1 MSTLNLNE
9 MQINEYPT
17 STQEH
22 ELLACRS
29 FYEDEAPLP
38 VKEWEDFITDST
50 TEIVVNEDNFQDLCT
65 FLRDWKTYRNF
76 EPAVLEDERGL
87 VLVF

>member
-1 MSTLNLNE
+1 MFNLNE
-9 MQINEYPT
+9 MEVSEYPI

-29 FYEDEAPLP
+29 FYEDEAPIP
-38 VKEWEDFITDST
+38 VVGWDDLVAEPV
-50 TEIVVNEDNFQDLCT
+50 TEIVVNDGNLQDLCT
-65 FLRDWKTYRNF
+65 FLRDWRTWFSFK
-76 EPAVLEDERGL
+76 PAVVEDERGL